1 MTLRENFVRITLT
14 FKFNISKEPLCLSFQ
29 EVIVGF

>member
-14 FKFNISKEPLCLSFQ
+14 ISKEPLCLSFQ